1 MEEKLANDIHDFDE
15 DLDLPFTW
23 LIDDDLMKIEIKD
36 QKGNVKD
43 EIKLLDVKE
52 RK

>member
-1 MEEKLANDIHDFDE
+1 LANDIHDFDE

-23 LIDDDLMKIEIKD
+23 CINDDLMKIEIKD
-36 QKGNVKD
+36 KNGNVKD